1 MGERCEGAEL
11 KNVLPWIIISC
22 LEALIILFGNI
33 ITIIVFLKGR
43 FHLRK
48 TSVVLINLS
57 VADFLV
63 GLSALGDI
71 ASDICSLSSS
81 SCKTHITLIERY
93 FPLGEYSSTASIS
106 FLVLIS
112 LERLYAIV
120 WPFRSRVTSTRT
132 YICVVLGVWLLSGI
146 APTLVLL
153 STQHKIRAVPI
164 EVYLW
169 IGSLYMYVCL
179 IAIVVAYSIIWFFST
194 KRDPRLS
201 ESSQIRNKHLSKT
214 IFIVTSLSLI
224 TWLPYAIVFNSC
236 FIISGKSTIL
246 HRFIRCLQLANSFIN
261 PIVYWFRMPI
271 FGATLKATLLTIRTR
286 LSFRKRKTCTQA
298 DAVVLASFS
307 NIDVCPNKI
316 TPLD

>member
-1 MGERCEGAEL
+1 MGERCEGAEP
-11 KNVLPWIIISC
+11 KSVLPWIIILC

-63 GLSALGDI
+63 GLGALGDI
-71 ASDICSLSSS
+71 ASHICSLSSS
-81 SCKTHITLIERY
+81 CCKTHNTLIERY
-93 FPLGEYSSTASIS
+93 FSLGEYSSTASIN

-132 YICVVLGVWLLSGI
+132 YICAVLGVWLLSGI
-146 APTLVLL
+146 APAFALL
-153 STQHKIRAVPI
+153 SSQHKIRAVPI

-169 IGSLYMYVCL
+169 IGSLYMCVCL

-224 TWLPYAIVFNSC
+224 TWLPFAIVFNSS

-246 HRFIRCLQLANSFIN
+246 HRFIRCLQLANSVIN

-286 LSFRKRKTCTQA
+286 LSFRKRKTGTQA

>member
-1 MGERCEGAEL
+1 M
-11 KNVLPWIIISC
+11 
-22 LEALIILFGNI
+22 
-33 ITIIVFLKGR
+33 
-43 FHLRK
+43 
-48 TSVVLINLS
+48 
-57 VADFLV
+57 
-63 GLSALGDI
+63 
-71 ASDICSLSSS
+71 
-81 SCKTHITLIERY
+81 
-93 FPLGEYSSTASIS
+93 
-106 FLVLIS
+106 
-112 LERLYAIV
+112 
-120 WPFRSRVTSTRT
+120 
-132 YICVVLGVWLLSGI
+132 SGI
-146 APTLVLL
+146 APALVLL
-153 STQHKIRAVPI
+153 SSQHKILAVPI

-169 IGSLYMYVCL
+169 IGSLYMCVCL

-224 TWLPYAIVFNSC
+224 TWLPFAIVFNSS

-261 PIVYWFRMPI
+261 PILYWFRMPI
-271 FGATLKATLLTIRTR
+271 FGATLRATLLTIRTR
-286 LSFRKRKTCTQA
+286 LSFRKHKTCTQA